1 MSGESSYK
9 AAGVDIEAGYEAV
22 RRIRPHAESTFRP
35 EVLQGIGSFGSLF
48 ALDVARYRE
57 PVLVSGTDGVG
68 TKLKVA
74 FLAGRHE
81 TVGIDAVAYCTN
93 DIICQGAEPLFFL
106 DYLAMGRLDTG
117 VVEAVVKGIAEG
129 CRQAGCALVGG
140 ETAEMPGFYPPGEYD
155 LAGFAVGVVERERLV
170 DGSKACPGDVV
181 LGIASTGLQSS
192 GFSLV
197 RHVCF
202 EQAKLTVDSYIED
215 LGRTLGEELL
225 EPTGVYARA
234 ILEVAGA
241 CEVHGIANISGGG
254 LPENLPRAVRSGLTV
269 EIERGSWPVPRV
281 FSWLQALGRIPE
293 EEMYRT
299 FNMGVGMALILP
311 EEACAEAKRRLAS
324 HGWSAW
330 PIGRVVAGEGGVRF
344 T

>member
-1 MSGESSYK
+1 
-9 AAGVDIEAGYEAV
+9 
-22 RRIRPHAESTFRP
+22 
-35 EVLQGIGSFGSLF
+35 
-48 ALDVARYRE
+48 
-57 PVLVSGTDGVG
+57 
-68 TKLKVA
+68 
-74 FLAGRHE
+74 AGRHE

-197 RHVCF
+197 R
-202 EQAKLTVDSYIED
+202 
-215 LGRTLGEELL
+215 
-225 EPTGVYARA
+225 
-234 ILEVAGA
+234 
-241 CEVHGIANISGGG
+241 
-254 LPENLPRAVRSGLTV
+254 
-269 EIERGSWPVPRV
+269 
-281 FSWLQALGRIPE
+281 
-293 EEMYRT
+293 
-299 FNMGVGMALILP
+299 
-311 EEACAEAKRRLAS
+311 
-324 HGWSAW
+324 
-330 PIGRVVAGEGGVRF
+330 
-344 T
+344 